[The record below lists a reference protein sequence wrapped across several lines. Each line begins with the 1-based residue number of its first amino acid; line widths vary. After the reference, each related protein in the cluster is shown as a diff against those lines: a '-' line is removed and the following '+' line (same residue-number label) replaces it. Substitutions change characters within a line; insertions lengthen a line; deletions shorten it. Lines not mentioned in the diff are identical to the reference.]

1 MEGGV
6 SSGGATAAPL
16 NVLVAI
22 DDSDESFHALRWAL
36 DNILKQ
42 KSETDQN
49 STVVTIAQ
57 VVEPLPRYA
66 FPVVE
71 TASKVQEENAARVLS
86 RAFEM
91 CRDSSLKAKTI
102 ILEGDPKDKICRAVE
117 EMNINLL
124 IVGSRGLGQIKR
136 AFLGSVSDYC
146 SHHAK
151 CPVLVVKPPPKK
163 T

>member
-57 VVEPLPRYA
+57 WWKLQAKYKRKMLQES
-66 FPVVE
+66 FPVH
-71 TASKVQEENAARVLS
+71 
-86 RAFEM
+86 
-91 CRDSSLKAKTI
+91 LK
-102 ILEGDPKDKICRAVE
+102 C
-117 EMNINLL
+117 
-124 IVGSRGLGQIKR
+124 VGT
-136 AFLGSVSDYC
+136 VC
-146 SHHAK
+146 
-151 CPVLVVKPPPKK
+151 
-163 T
+163 